1 MKSVVQHEKYGEI
14 CYEESFWV
22 GKQSLTV
29 DGRPLQKLAKKVF
42 IYEKDGEKRNFT
54 LKGNYLFGLSVDTG
68 DALIRVV
75 PNAPWYAYLF
85 AILSTVLF
93 LVWGNSQA
101 MALSIFPIVGGA
113 IGGMIIGASFVCYL
127 ICSKLVKK
135 PWQQFLMCF
144 VVFLLELAAL
154 ALVAVIV
161 GTVLFFA

>member
-93 LVWGNSQA
+93 LVSIPLYITRPFFGLP
-101 MALSIFPIVGGA
+101 LSHFE
-113 IGGMIIGASFVCYL
+113 SD
-127 ICSKLVKK
+127 
-135 PWQQFLMCF
+135 
-144 VVFLLELAAL
+144 FLLPLQQ
-154 ALVAVIV
+154 IHPFP
-161 GTVLFFA
+161 T